1 MSKSKIYFIY
11 HIYCTLNFNFLIWQL
26 LFYFLS
32 MHFSFELVWKS
43 CFTFIVHFYSL
54 IFHFFNS
61 VLKCRSKDTLSS
73 FSFNI
78 YLLVLGFTLL
88 KSIYSQIS
96 LTSTSEFSS
105 NALQNPLY
113 MTSHTDYL
121 CWIHN
126 DTGSHLYQSKLTA
139 VRFLGL
145 KQLCLLGV
153 ICLPKAIQ
161 TEKYF
166 SLFFCMTKSS
176 FWVGC
181 SCAYIYSVWRYHVQ
195 ALGSKTPP
203 IKPNQIHPKNRSY

>member
-1 MSKSKIYFIY
+1 MSRSKIYFIY
-11 HIYCTLNFNFLIWQL
+11 HIYCTLNCNFLIWQL

-32 MHFSFELVWKS
+32 MHFSFELVWKA

-54 IFHFFNS
+54 IFHFFYS

-96 LTSTSEFSS
+96 PTSTSESSS

-113 MTSHTDYL
+113 MTSHTGYL

-166 SLFFCMTKSS
+166 SIFLCMTKSS

-181 SCAYIYSVWRYHVQ
+181 SCAIYT
-195 ALGSKTPP
+195 ACEGTMC
-203 IKPNQIHPKNRSY
+203 KPLDQKHPQTNQTK